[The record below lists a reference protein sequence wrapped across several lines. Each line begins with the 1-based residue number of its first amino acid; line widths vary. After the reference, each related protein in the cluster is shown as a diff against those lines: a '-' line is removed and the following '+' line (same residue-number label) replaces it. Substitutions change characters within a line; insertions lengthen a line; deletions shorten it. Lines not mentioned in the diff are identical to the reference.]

1 MINSGLKRIKIDS
14 SKSNMDRVNPDIIT
28 QDWNVLFTIE
38 SIISS

>member
-14 SKSNMDRVNPDIIT
+14 LKSNMDRVNPDIIT